1 MELQIVWKEV
11 WQSCGGFKI
20 VLGCKCL
27 QGATK
32 GSHGTEWL
40 RIIQEIQYPLASNNA
55 HRGKQS
61 STMHIQ
67 WDALI

>member
-1 MELQIVWKEV
+1 M
-11 WQSCGGFKI
+11 WQNCRWFKI
-20 VLGCKCL
+20 IHGSKCL
-27 QGATK
+27 QGVTK

-40 RIIQEIQYPLASNNA
+40 GIIQEIQYSYASNNA

-61 STMHIQ
+61 STMQ